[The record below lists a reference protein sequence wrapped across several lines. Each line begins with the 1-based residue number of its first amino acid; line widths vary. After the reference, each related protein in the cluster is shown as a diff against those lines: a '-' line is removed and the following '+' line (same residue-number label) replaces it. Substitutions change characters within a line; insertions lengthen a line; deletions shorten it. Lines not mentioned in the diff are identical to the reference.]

1 MAPNFMNPLLKFNMR
16 YSYAK
21 KLIMLLY
28 CILQLHRNFIYLF
41 LEECEVFIDA
51 ILKIVILDISK

>member
-1 MAPNFMNPLLKFNMR
+1 MDYFMAPNFMNALLKFNMR

-41 LEECEVFIDA
+41 LKGFKVLLMSF
-51 ILKIVILDISK
+51 